1 MNYARKKKKC
11 DFVKMGSR
19 IVPKKTSDKGK
30 TARILEDKK
39 RRQKEWKTWLI
50 G

>member
-1 MNYARKKKKC
+1 MNYDRKKKKC
-11 DFVKMGSR
+11 DFVKMGTR
-19 IVPKKTSDKGK
+19 IIPKKTSNKEK
-30 TARILEDKK
+30 TEKILEDRK